1 MQVPASNPAR
11 SVWLALAMLLLAFC
25 MRSVLVVIAPLV
37 SDIQAEFGLSASS
50 ASLLIAVPVLCFA
63 LLAPIAPRL
72 SQRFHSEPVLLL
84 CALLIGIGTLLRVLP
99 ALPALMLG
107 TVALGCGIAVA
118 NVLLPAFVKRH
129 FPEKIGLMTGLYL
142 VAMSG
147 GATLAAVLAVPLTEA
162 TGSWRVPA
170 MVWALPALFGAVAW
184 SVHLRRGRG
193 QQAPV
198 TPYGTLWRNP
208 LAWQVTVFMGLQSV
222 GFYSMTAWLP
232 TVLVDAGLSRAA
244 AGGQLSL
251 LALLGIP
258 TALLVPILAMRM
270 PDQRLLALG
279 VSLLTSAG
287 VAGLL
292 IAPATATLLWTAMIG
307 IGIGS
312 AFSVSMVLIVLRS
325 RDGQQAAQLSSMA
338 QTGGYLLA
346 TLGPILVGA
355 LYDLTG
361 GWHASMCL
369 LLVATLV
376 QGGAGLLAGRN
387 RIVAGAPVLKE
398 PPTEVLEAVEKSAG
412 PN

>member
-11 SVWLALAMLLLAFC
+11 SVWLALALLLLAFC

-37 SDIQAEFGLSASS
+37 SDIQAEYGLSASS

-63 LLAPIAPRL
+63 LLAPVAPRL
-72 SQRFHSEPVLLL
+72 SLRFHSEPVLLA
-84 CALLIGIGTLLRVLP
+84 CALLISIGTVLRVLP
-99 ALPALMLG
+99 AMPALMLG

-129 FPEKIGLMTGLYL
+129 FPERTGLMTGLYL

-147 GATLAAVLAVPLTEA
+147 GATLAAVAAVPMTEVTA
-162 TGSWRVPA
+162 SWRVPA
-170 MVWALPALFGAVAW
+170 TVWALPALLAAVAW
-184 SVHLRRGRG
+184 SVHLRRGKG
-193 QQAPV
+193 QQVPV
-198 TPYGTLWRNP
+198 TPYGSLWRNP

-244 AGGQLSL
+244 AGGHLSVL
-251 LALLGIP
+251 TLLGIP
-258 TALLVPILAMRM
+258 TALFMPVLAMRLR
-270 PDQRLLALG
+270 DQRLLALG

-292 IAPATATLLWTAMIG
+292 LAPATATLLWSSLIG

-346 TLGPILVGA
+346 TLGPVLVGA

-361 GWHASMCL
+361 GWHAAMGL
-369 LLVATLV
+369 LLFATLV
-376 QGGAGLLAGRN
+376 QGVAGLLAGRD
-387 RIVAGAPVLKE
+387 RVVTGAPLTKE
-398 PPTEVLEAVEKSAG
+398 PPADVLEAVEKSAG